1 MKLGSGTKGA
11 RTKVDVGGILQ
22 TGRAL
27 DVHEALVLPD
37 SGSYVFPGVLS
48 VDLSVRRIG
57 GGLAVDGQVRGAAL
71 GQCARCLEDVR
82 LDLELDID
90 ERLEPGAD
98 SGDPL
103 DDNNVLIGDQ
113 LDLQDLA
120 RQVIDS
126 ALPLAVLCNPG
137 CLGLCATCG
146 HKRDGTCRCKH
157 PE

>member
-1 MKLGSGTKGA
+1 
-11 RTKVDVGGILQ
+11 
-22 TGRAL
+22 
-27 DVHEALVLPD
+27 
-37 SGSYVFPGVLS
+37 
-48 VDLSVRRIG
+48 
-57 GGLAVDGQVRGAAL
+57 
-71 GQCARCLEDVR
+71 VR

-98 SGDPL
+98 ARDPL
-103 DDNNVLIGDQ
+103 DDNNILDGDQ
-113 LDLQDLA
+113 LDLQDLV

-146 HKRDGTCRCKH
+146 HKRDGTCRCTH